1 MMPPPRS
8 EPRSIRR
15 QDARHRGRRRG
26 RKSGPDLTPERAVT
40 FTPRT
45 TNARPTWLASHA
57 LNMNTDVSYFRDN
70 SPSDRYWGGWRVVTT
85 SRRTGRHALGERRG
99 RDRRVEIYHHP

>member
-1 MMPPPRS
+1 
-8 EPRSIRR
+8 
-15 QDARHRGRRRG
+15 
-26 RKSGPDLTPERAVT
+26 
-40 FTPRT
+40 
-45 TNARPTWLASHA
+45 
-57 LNMNTDVSYFRDN
+57 MNTDVSYFRDN